1 MLIKYVY
8 LIADLMFFI
17 FYFTFYYFTVFSLQV
32 LLLRNN
38 ALTDEG
44 IRKWTAPI
52 RVKKTGPKNLQ
63 ILDLSGI
70 PFAGLVFSPYLG
82 SGSYMIGVVLE
93 KNIADHGFLLQ
104 PYLLQV
110 VRPSMH

>member
-1 MLIKYVY
+1 MCVFI
-8 LIADLMFFI
+8 IADLMFFL
-17 FYFTFYYFTVFSLQV
+17 FNFTFYYFTVFSLQV

-70 PFAGLVFSPYLG
+70 PYCWFSIFPIPWKWIIHDR
-82 SGSYMIGVVLE
+82 GSYR
-93 KNIADHGFLLQ
+93 KNI
-104 PYLLQV
+104 
-110 VRPSMH
+110 